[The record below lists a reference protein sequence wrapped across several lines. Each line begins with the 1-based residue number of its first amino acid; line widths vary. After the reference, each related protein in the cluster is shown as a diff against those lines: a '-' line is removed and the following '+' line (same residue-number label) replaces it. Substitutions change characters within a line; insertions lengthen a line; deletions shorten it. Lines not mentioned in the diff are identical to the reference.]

1 MRYSIDVDSA
11 LGGSASGGAASG
23 GSAKSAWHGGA
34 WPLAAAVAFG
44 VAVAGWMRPVGPVQA
59 LTSLANDSFAVCT
72 VPVEGTHEG
81 VFILDFE
88 TGDLSGAVLNPAT
101 SRFGVSY
108 KHNVLADLG
117 FKPGQVKNPKFLLVS
132 GVADLRQTPV
142 PVAPSVLYVTDATT
156 GATAVYGIPW
166 NAQQAQ
172 AGPVVAKLLPLD
184 IAKPRGGGPARP
196 GR

>member
-1 MRYSIDVDSA
+1 MRFPLDGNVKV
-11 LGGSASGGAASG
+11 LGPGTAA
-23 GSAKSAWHGGA
+23 WREVA
-34 WPLAAAVAFG
+34 WPLAAAVAVG
-44 VAVAGWMRPVGPVQA
+44 VAVAGWMRPVGQVQA

-72 VPVEGTHEG
+72 VPVEGVHEG
-81 VFILDFE
+81 IFILDFE
-88 TGDLSGAVLNPAT
+88 TGDLSGAILNPAT
-101 SRFGVSY
+101 ARFGVSY

-142 PVAPSVLYVTDATT
+142 PIASSVLYVTDSTT

-166 NAQQAQ
+166 NAQQAGQ
-172 AGPVVAKLLPLD
+172 PIVAKLLPLD

>member
-1 MRYSIDVDSA
+1 MTFNTNREWM
-11 LGGSASGGAASG
+11 G
-23 GSAKSAWHGGA
+23 
-34 WPLAAAVAFG
+34 WPAVALLAVG
-44 VAVAGWMRPVGPVQA
+44 IVAGSWWRAVPAVQA
-59 LTSLANDSFAVCT
+59 LTALADDAFAVCT
-72 VPVEGTHEG
+72 VPVDGTTEGI
-81 VFILDFE
+81 FILDFE

-117 FKPGQVKNPKFLLVS
+117 FKPGQVKNPRFLLVS

-142 PVAPSVLYVTDATT
+142 PISPSVLYVTDSTT
-156 GATAVYGIPW
+156 GTTVVYGIPW

-172 AGPVVAKLLPLD
+172 SGQPIIAKLVPLD
-184 IAKPRGGGPARP
+184 VAKPRGGGPARP